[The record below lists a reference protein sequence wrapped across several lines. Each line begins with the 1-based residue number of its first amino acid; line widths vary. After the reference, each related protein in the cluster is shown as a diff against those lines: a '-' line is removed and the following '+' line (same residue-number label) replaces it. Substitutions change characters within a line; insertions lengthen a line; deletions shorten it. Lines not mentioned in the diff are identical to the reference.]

1 MTKWI
6 IRAIAAVLALAI
18 LAGLGAAGWLAARFQ
33 LTKPRIEGE
42 VRLDGFEGRATVVR
56 DANGTAHIFGESDS
70 DVYFALGYTHASE
83 RFFQM
88 DLARRY
94 VQGRLSELF
103 GARAVRT
110 DAQSRIKGFPQ
121 AAEAVLD
128 NLSPEAQ
135 GAIEAYVAGVNARLA
150 QGTPAPEYAILRAP
164 AETWRLIDSA
174 GLTLYLA
181 DSLAAG
187 AGEDIERA
195 SLADLLTPE
204 QFEQFRAQYPDW
216 GPTTLKDEDIAARF
230 GEIAEET
237 LAPAIEA
244 PQEEIPQDGA
254 LSQPDNLPGSNAW
267 VVDGSRTASGAPLLA
282 NDPHLALGA
291 PSIWYMV
298 RLELETTPVIG
309 ASTPGTPFIILGRNA
324 HGAWGFT
331 NTGFDVIDWVERDPS
346 ELAITE
352 RTETIRVKGGT
363 DIELVVQETAEGP
376 ILDPDYF
383 PLEAF
388 DTETKAVVLRWTV
401 TDPSNDVADATYRIM
416 HATGW
421 DSFVEASRGWT
432 APMQNMHYAGVDGTI
447 GYSTSGLLPI
457 RGADGN
463 WTGFVPFEELPRV
476 RNPRGGSI
484 ASGNNLVAGEA
495 YPYALPGS
503 YGIYRA
509 PRIEALLDTNRAHD
523 LASFQA
529 MQMDVTSSFAQR
541 IHGAL
546 IGASPESALGLAAL
560 ARMESWDG
568 TLAADGPEGLIFS
581 AWIRALTA
589 AIYSDELG
597 PEFERY
603 FYPRRLFIE
612 RVLTGDAAAWCDDTR
627 TGETESCAVI
637 AGLALDSAMAEL
649 ELVHGSDIGSWT
661 WSEAHQ
667 AMFDHPLTGVPVIGD
682 WFTVQT
688 PVGGDGSTLNVGHFS
703 YRDGDYSVYH
713 GPSLRAV
720 YDLSDLNA
728 SRFMHAPGQSG
739 HPWSKRYRDLAPR
752 WAAGESY
759 EIRDDWTPD
768 TAPEGANR
776 LVIEGR

>member
-6 IRAIAAVLALAI
+6 IRAIVAVIALAL
-18 LAGLGAAGWLAARFQ
+18 LAALGGAGWLAARFQ
-33 LTKPRIEGE
+33 LTRPQTQGE
-42 VRLDGFEGRATVVR
+42 VRIDGYEGRATVVR
-56 DANGTAHIFGESDS
+56 DQNGTAHIFGETDA

-88 DLARRY
+88 DLARRF

-103 GARAVRT
+103 GTRALRS

-121 AAEAVLD
+121 AAEAVLA
-128 NLSPEAQ
+128 NLSPEARAATQ
-135 GAIEAYVAGVNARLA
+135 AYVDGVNARLA

-164 AETWRLIDSA
+164 AEDWRLIDSA

-187 AGEDIERA
+187 VGEDIERA
-195 SLADLLTPE
+195 SLADLLSPE

-230 GEIAEET
+230 GDIVEET
-237 LAPAIEA
+237 LAPIQDA
-244 PQEEIPQDGA
+244 PQDASAPDDA

-282 NDPHLALGA
+282 NDPHLALGS

-298 RLELETTPVIG
+298 RLELSQTPVIG

-331 NTGFDVIDWVERDPS
+331 NTGFDVIDWVERDPAG
-346 ELAITE
+346 LAITE
-352 RTETIRVKGGT
+352 RTETIRVKGGA
-363 DIELVVQETAEGP
+363 DVELVVRETPEGP
-376 ILDPDYF
+376 VLDPEYF
-383 PLEAF
+383 SLEAF
-388 DTETKAVVLRWTV
+388 DTENRAVVLRWTV

-416 HATGW
+416 HSTGW
-421 DSFVEASRGWT
+421 DSFVEASRGWA

-447 GYSTSGLLPI
+447 GYSTAGLLPI
-457 RGADGN
+457 RDEAGN
-463 WTGFVPFEELPRV
+463 WTGFIPFEDLPRV
-476 RNPRGGSI
+476 ANPQDGSI

-495 YPYALPGS
+495 YPYPLPGS

-509 PRIEALLDTNRAHD
+509 PRIEQLLGANPAHD
-523 LASFQA
+523 LTSFNA
-529 MQMDVTSSFAQR
+529 MQMDVTSAFARR
-541 IHGAL
+541 IHSAL
-546 IGASPESALGLAAL
+546 IGAAPESELGLAAL
-560 ARMESWDG
+560 ARMEGWDG
-568 TLAADGPEGLIFS
+568 TLSPEGPEGLIFS

-597 PEFERY
+597 PEFERF

-612 RVLTGDAAAWCDDTR
+612 RVLTGDAAGWCDDLR

-637 AGLALDSAMAEL
+637 AGLALDTAMAEL
-649 ELVHGSDIGSWT
+649 ERVYGNDIEDWN
-661 WSEAHQ
+661 WSQAHP
-667 AMFDHPLTGVPVIGD
+667 ARFDHPLTGLPVIGG
-682 WFTVQT
+682 WFTVET

-703 YRDGDYSVYH
+703 YRAGDYSVYH

-768 TAPEGANR
+768 TAPQDARVLVLEG
-776 LVIEGR
+776 G

>member
-6 IRAIAAVLALAI
+6 IRAVAAMLALAL
-18 LAGLGAAGWLAARFQ
+18 LAALGGAGWLATRFL
-33 LTKPRIEGE
+33 LTKPQTQGE
-42 VRLDGFEGRATVVR
+42 VRLDGYEGRATVVR
-56 DANGTAHIFGESDS
+56 DENGTAHIFGDTDS

-88 DLARRY
+88 DLARRF

-103 GARAVRT
+103 GTRAVQA

-121 AAEAVLD
+121 AAEAVLG
-128 NLSPEAQ
+128 NLSPQAR
-135 GAIEAYVAGVNARLA
+135 AATEAYVAGVNARLA

-164 AETWRLIDSA
+164 AEEWRLVDSA
-174 GLTLYLA
+174 ALTLYLA

-187 AGEDIERA
+187 VGEDIERA

-216 GPTTLKDEDIAARF
+216 GPTTLKDEDLAARF
-230 GEIAEET
+230 GTIGQET
-237 LAPAIEA
+237 LAPASEA
-244 PQEEIPQDGA
+244 PENTPQDDA

-298 RLELETTPVIG
+298 RLELDATPVIG

-346 ELAITE
+346 ELTVTE
-352 RTETIRVKGGT
+352 RTETIRVKNSA
-363 DIELVVQETAEGP
+363 DVEIVVRETQEGP
-376 ILDPDYF
+376 ILDPEYF

-388 DTETKAVVLRWTV
+388 DTETRAVVLRWTV
-401 TDPSNDVADATYRIM
+401 TDPGNDVADATFRIM

-421 DSFVEASRGWT
+421 ESFVEATRGWT

-447 GYSTSGLLPI
+447 GYSTAGLLPI
-457 RGADGN
+457 RDANGD
-463 WTGFVPFEELPRV
+463 WTGFIPFEDLPRV
-476 RNPRGGSI
+476 RNPQGGSI
-484 ASGNNLVAGEA
+484 ASGNNLVAGQA
-495 YPYALPGS
+495 YPHPLPGS

-509 PRIEALLDTNRAHD
+509 PRIEDLLDADPAHD
-523 LASFQA
+523 LASFNA
-529 MQMDVTSSFAQR
+529 MQMDVTSAFARR
-541 IHGAL
+541 IHSAL
-546 IGASPESALGLAAL
+546 IGATPESELGLAAL
-560 ARMESWDG
+560 ARMEGWDG
-568 TLAADGPEGLIFS
+568 TLTPDGPEGLIFS

-597 PEFERY
+597 PEFERF

-612 RVLTGDAAAWCDDTR
+612 RVLTGDAASWCDDTR

-637 AGLALDSAMAEL
+637 AGLALDSAMSEL
-649 ELVHGSDIGSWT
+649 NLVYGSDMDRWNWGK
-661 WSEAHQ
+661 AHR
-667 AMFDHPLTGVPVIGD
+667 ALFDHPLTGLPVIGD
-682 WFTVQT
+682 WFTVET

-703 YRDGDYSVYH
+703 YRAGDYTVYH

-739 HPWSKRYRDLAPR
+739 HPWSRRYRDLAPR

-759 EIRDDWTPD
+759 EIRDDWTPQ
-768 TAPEGANR
+768 TAPDGARVLVLEG
-776 LVIEGR
+776 G